1 MTREEIRRLLIA
13 LFPDGSEDLYAFDTE
28 AYLGGTVDAI
38 AGALK
43 GTLTDRIDQLR
54 LEVNPSTIE
63 ESIPD
68 WEGATGLTHTPLAS
82 FGTDEQRR
90 NAILSVLREHGA
102 FSLDDIRAAVQPYL
116 QYADPSQ
123 IEIVEPDRVAQQAAH
138 TYADAT
144 PYTATA
150 PFNSSSRSISVADD
164 PRVSPAGAIV
174 NLNLTGLLDEVR
186 FRLTAPDGFAKNWLP
201 GFLGSGSVTTQNFT
215 LYAPEMA
222 GRRILGAWTLTV
234 TAGGT
239 TNATIHSWNI
249 FVEGLG
255 VNYDAATPP
264 NRIGEGLGAALFEFL
279 VIADPA
285 LLGTGYDIEGAF
297 KAIQR
302 IKPGHV
308 LGSIVVKNTVM
319 GGGLLA
325 IPDEPTTLPS
335 RSVPA

>member
-1 MTREEIRRLLIA
+1 MTREEIRRLLIS
-13 LFPDGSEDLYAFDTE
+13 LLPDGSEDLYALGTDS
-28 AYLGGTVDAI
+28 YIGGTINAL
-38 AGALK
+38 AGVFK
-43 GTLTDRIDQLR
+43 ETLTDRLDQLR
-54 LEVNPSTIE
+54 LEVNPSTVE

-68 WEGATGLTHTPLAS
+68 WEGATGLTHSVLAL
-82 FGTDEQRR
+82 FGTDAQRR
-90 NAILSVLREHGA
+90 NAILSILREHGA

-116 QYADPSQ
+116 NYADPSQ
-123 IEIVEPDRVAQQAAH
+123 IEIVEPDRAAQQAAH

-144 PYTATA
+144 PYTATF
-150 PFNSSSRSISVADD
+150 PFNSASRSILVADD

-186 FRLTAPDGFAKNWLP
+186 FRLTAPDGYVKNWLP
-201 GFLGSGSVTTQNFT
+201 GFLGSGSVTTETFT
-215 LYAPEMA
+215 LFAPEMA
-222 GRRILGAWTLTV
+222 GRRILGPWTLTV

-239 TNATIHSWNI
+239 TDATIHSWNI

-285 LLGTGYDIEGAF
+285 LLGTVYDIEGAF

-302 IKPGHV
+302 VKPAHV

-325 IPDEPTTLPS
+325 IPDKPTTLPS
-335 RSVPA
+335 RSIPA